1 MVINAASWQLVQQT
15 LVLQGI
21 WLRAQVATVL
31 PVLPKEGMV
40 AIDLRAVTQVDSS
53 VMTLLLQV
61 RAQSKQ
67 IDLFG
72 ASNDIKSLLTLYG
85 LNDFFVQK
93 EVF

>member
-1 MVINAASWQLVQQT
+1 
-15 LVLQGI
+15 
-21 WLRAQVATVL
+21 VATVL

-40 AIDLRAVTQVDSS
+40 AIDLHAVTQVDSS
-53 VMTLLLQV
+53 LMTLLLQV

-67 IDLFG
+67 VDLFG
-72 ASNDIKSLLTLYG
+72 ASDDIKSLLTLYR